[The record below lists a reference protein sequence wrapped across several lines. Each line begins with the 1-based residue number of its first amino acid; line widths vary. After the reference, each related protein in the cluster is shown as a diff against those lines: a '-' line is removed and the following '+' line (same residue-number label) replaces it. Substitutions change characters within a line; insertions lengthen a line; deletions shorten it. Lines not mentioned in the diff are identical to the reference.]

1 MENIDIYKLANGNLP
16 KWPQMLVTGKQVTVE
31 QAKEIIFRTDNFLTD
46 AHPYSG
52 GNAREFNKHYRKI
65 AGLDLLQVEKTAR
78 VGGQK
83 YIDVDWDKQHELQY
97 LLQTLGTSYVTNN
110 WASSSYIGGPHG
122 WCSPDGVISY
132 SDNVGKWPSI
142 EDIIEDWSEIATA
155 FPYLDLHVTLMSG
168 EDCEDVTEPVINI
181 RVVDGKAF
189 AEAPD
194 LSVHD
199 IPVKKDYLE
208 FFARRLNDPTYSL
221 GLPMDWYEEFAARV
235 NVVVKTLLTEDAQKV
250 QTVLDSAGAEIV
262 GTS

>member
-1 MENIDIYKLANGNLP
+1 MDNTDIYQFANGNLP

-52 GNAREFNKHYRKI
+52 GNALEFSKQYRKL
-65 AGLDLLQVEKTAR
+65 AGLDLLQVEKIAH
-78 VGGQK
+78 VDGHK
-83 YIDVDWDKQHELQY
+83 YTDVAWDKQHELENR
-97 LLQTLGTSYVTNN
+97 LQILRTSYVTNN

-122 WCSPDGVISY
+122 WCSPEGVISY

-142 EDIIEDWSEIATA
+142 EEIVEDWSGIATA
-155 FPYLDLHVTLMSG
+155 FPYLDLHVTLMGG
-168 EDCEDVTEPVINI
+168 EECEDETEPVINI

-194 LSVHD
+194 ISVHD
-199 IPVKKDYLE
+199 IPEKKDYME
-208 FFARRLNDPTYSL
+208 VFEQRLSDRTHSYSL

-235 NVVVKTLLTEDAQKV
+235 NVVVKSILSDDTQKM
-250 QTVLDSAGAEIV
+250 
-262 GTS
+262 